1 MIRRR
6 RSALPL
12 ATDQASRFL
21 PWLTALMVYLA
32 ALALVGMLMLRD
44 AATRWSGQI
53 EGTLTVQIVPAE
65 GLKPQALDEQVR
77 RAVLILET
85 TPGVV
90 SVKALDADATA
101 ALLEPWLGRGPLV
114 RELPLPRLIDV
125 RLAPDATL
133 DIVLLAKQ
141 LGEVAPGALVD
152 DHGDWL
158 RSLVSLARAIEAI
171 SLGVIVFIALVAV
184 AAMVFATRTGLALHR
199 DVVEILH
206 MIGARDGYI
215 ARQFER
221 HALWLSFKGG
231 LLGLVLA
238 GASILALDQVGRELA
253 PSLLPRFDL
262 GWPQWLA
269 LLAAPIAGMVIATA
283 TARVTVM
290 RTLARSL

>member
-1 MIRRR
+1 MIRR

-32 ALALVGMLMLRD
+32 ALALIGAISLRD
-44 AATRWSGQI
+44 AAHRWGGQF

-65 GLKPQALDEQVR
+65 GAKLQMLDEQVKK
-77 RAVLILET
+77 AVTILET
-85 TPGVV
+85 SPGIV
-90 SVKALDADATA
+90 SVKPLDAEATA

-125 RLAPDATL
+125 RTAPDAKI
-133 DIVLLAKQ
+133 DVALLARQ
-141 LGEVAPGALVD
+141 LGEVAPGALID

-158 RSLVSLARAIEAI
+158 RSLTALARAIGTV
-171 SLGVIVFIALVAV
+171 SLGVLVFIAMVAI
-184 AAMVFATRTGLALHR
+184 AAMVFATRTGLALHH
-199 DVVEILH
+199 DVVDVLH
-206 MIGARDGYI
+206 MVGARDGYI

-231 LLGLVLA
+231 VFGLVLA
-238 GASILALDQVGRELA
+238 AATLVGLDRIGAELA
-253 PSLLPRFDL
+253 PSLLPRFEL

-269 LLAAPIAGMVIATA
+269 LLAVPAAGMVIATV

-290 RTLARSL
+290 RTLAKSL

>member
-1 MIRRR
+1 MIRR

-32 ALALVGMLMLRD
+32 ALALIGVISLRD
-44 AATRWSGQI
+44 AAHRWGGQF

-65 GLKPQALDEQVR
+65 GMKLQVIDEQVKK
-77 RAVLILET
+77 AAAILET

-90 SVKALDADATA
+90 SVKPLDADATA
-101 ALLEPWLGRGPLV
+101 VLLEPWLGRGPLV

-125 RLAPDATL
+125 RTASGVKL
-133 DIVLLAKQ
+133 DVALLAKQ
-141 LGEVAPGALVD
+141 LAEVAPGALVD

-158 RSLVSLARAIEAI
+158 RSLTALARAIETV
-171 SLGVIVFIALVAV
+171 SLGVLLFIAMVAV
-184 AAMVFATRTGLALHR
+184 AAMVFATRTGLALHH
-199 DVVEILH
+199 DVVSVLH
-206 MIGARDGYI
+206 MVGARDGFI

-231 LLGLVLA
+231 VLGVVLA
-238 GASILALDQVGRELA
+238 GATLIGLDRIGAELA
-253 PSLLPRFDL
+253 PSLLPRLEL

-269 LLAAPIAGMVIATA
+269 LLAVPVAGMAIATV

-290 RTLARSL
+290 RTLAKAL

>member
-1 MIRRR
+1 MIRR

-32 ALALVGMLMLRD
+32 ALALIGALSLRD
-44 AATRWSGQI
+44 AAHRWGGQF

-65 GLKPQALDEQVR
+65 GVKLQVIDEQVKK
-77 RAVLILET
+77 AAAILAT

-90 SVKALDADATA
+90 SVKPLDVDATA

-125 RLAPDATL
+125 RTASGVKL
-133 DIVLLAKQ
+133 DVALLAKQ
-141 LGEVAPGALVD
+141 LAEVAPGALVD

-158 RSLVSLARAIEAI
+158 RSLTALARAIETI
-171 SLGVIVFIALVAV
+171 SLGVLLFIAMVAV
-184 AAMVFATRTGLALHR
+184 AAMVFATRTSLALHH
-199 DVVEILH
+199 DVVSVLH
-206 MIGARDGYI
+206 MVGARDGFI

-231 LLGLVLA
+231 ILGLALA
-238 GASILALDQVGRELA
+238 GATLIGLDRIGAELA
-253 PSLLPRFDL
+253 PSLLPRFEL

-269 LLAAPIAGMVIATA
+269 LLAVPVAGMVIATV

-290 RTLARSL
+290 RTLAKAL